1 MYISFTSKNFAAL
14 SSGILSTYE
23 RLNNTANN
31 NKHKYIVAKELFNSE
46 CEPILITLVQWVCIY
61 ILFMN
66 L

>member
-46 CEPILITLVQWVCIY
+46 CEPILITLV
-61 ILFMN
+61 L
-66 L
+66 